1 MPMTLS
7 SYPNEHLKRLRFN
20 DDVRQLTWFYRIS
33 QVIVTT
39 LITLIWRVRT
49 LNRRFEPDEGGVL
62 YVSNHQSFLDPI
74 LVAFALQRPMNF
86 MARHSLFKNTHFAK
100 FIESFNA
107 FPVKRGTGDVGALK
121 EAMRRLKDGK
131 QLVVFPE
138 GTRTQDGR
146 IGKFLPGITMLAQR
160 AAKWTIPVVIDG
172 AEIVWPRSKMLPT
185 IGNIIVQYGE
195 PISQEEARQY
205 DAQSFANM
213 VRRRLTDIQHDV
225 RQRMGKN
232 TFDYDTTPN
241 T

>member
-1 MPMTLS
+1 MTMTLS
-7 SYPNEHLKRLRFN
+7 SYPNEHLKRLRAN

-33 QVIVTT
+33 QTLVST
-39 LITLIWRVRT
+39 LITLVWRVRT
-49 LNRRFEPDEGGVL
+49 LNRRFEPTEGGVL

-86 MARHSLFKNTHFAK
+86 MARHTLFKNKRFAS

-138 GTRTQDGR
+138 GTRTKDGR
-146 IGKFLPGITMLAQR
+146 IGPFLPGITMLAQR
-160 AAKWTIPVVIDG
+160 AAKWTVPVAIDG
-172 AEIVWPRSKMLPT
+172 AEIVWPRHQLLPT

-195 PISQEEARQY
+195 PISQDDAKQY
-205 DAQSFANM
+205 DAQSFADM
-213 VRRRLTDIQHDV
+213 VRRRVTDIQHDV
-225 RQRMGKN
+225 RSRMGKS

-241 T
+241 Q

>member
-1 MPMTLS
+1 MTLS
-7 SYPNEHLKRLRFN
+7 SYPNEHLKRLRFH

-33 QVIVTT
+33 QTIVST
-39 LITLIWRVRT
+39 LVTLVWRVRT
-49 LNRRFEPDEGGVL
+49 LNRRFEPSEGGVL

-86 MARHSLFKNTHFAK
+86 MARSTLFTKHFGR

-138 GTRTQDGR
+138 GTRTKDGR

-160 AAKWTIPVVIDG
+160 AAEWTVPVVIDG
-172 AEIVWPRSKMLPT
+172 AELVWPRHQLLPS

-195 PISQEEARQY
+195 PIHRDEAKEH

-213 VRRRLTDIQHDV
+213 ARRRLIDIQNDV
-225 RQRMGKN
+225 RSRMGKAL
-232 TFDYDTTPN
+232 FDYETTPDK
-241 T
+241 